1 MDVPDKNL
9 PPRAAGDRTIADAVI
24 AAVASTSPV
33 EPRGRVVSAG
43 EHVVEIEGL
52 SAFGTV
58 GGTVEL
64 VDRGGAQILGEIVG
78 FRDERAVVMG
88 LQALSN
94 LGPGCGARLVHAAAE
109 IHPSRSWLSR
119 IFDGTGTVIDG
130 GSPPGVGP
138 SRYPLRA
145 ASPPATRRG
154 LVAERIDVGI
164 AALNTFVTCCR
175 GQRLGIF
182 AGSGVGKTTLL
193 GMLTRNVEAD
203 AVVIALVGE
212 RGKELSEFLERYL
225 PEDVRRRTVVVISTS
240 DQTAILRRRAVL
252 VATAVAEKFRDD
264 GLHVAFF
271 LDSLTRYA
279 MALREI
285 GLAAG
290 EPAGPSGYPASV
302 FAELPKIV
310 ERLGPGEGGQAIT
323 AFLSVLVEGD
333 DLNEPI
339 SDAVRG
345 IIDGHV
351 VLDRKIADGGR
362 YPAID
367 VARSVSR
374 SMPHCNRP
382 EESVLIGE
390 ALRLEAVYRDI
401 EDLYKLSIYKKGANA
416 DIDRAI
422 DFHGRLEAF
431 LAQPTEATIDLERG
445 FAGLGELISG
455 TTP

>member
-1 MDVPDKNL
+1 MPDKNL

-58 GGTVEL
+58 GGPSSSSIVAARRSWARSSGSATNAPSSW
-64 VDRGGAQILGEIVG
+64 DCRRCQISGPA
-78 FRDERAVVMG
+78 AVPGSCMPPPKFIPR
-88 LQALSN
+88 
-94 LGPGCGARLVHAAAE
+94 GPGCRGYSTGPEPSSTAAALLASDRRAIRCE
-109 IHPSRSWLSR
+109 PPRRLRHVGVWWPN
-119 IFDGTGTVIDG
+119 
-130 GSPPGVGP
+130 GSM
-138 SRYPLRA
+138 
-145 ASPPATRRG
+145 
-154 LVAERIDVGI
+154 GI

-310 ERLGPGEGGQAIT
+310 ERLGPGKA
-323 AFLSVLVEGD
+323 
-333 DLNEPI
+333 
-339 SDAVRG
+339 
-345 IIDGHV
+345 
-351 VLDRKIADGGR
+351 
-362 YPAID
+362 
-367 VARSVSR
+367 ARRSR
-374 SMPHCNRP
+374 HSSRFW
-382 EESVLIGE
+382 SKV
-390 ALRLEAVYRDI
+390 
-401 EDLYKLSIYKKGANA
+401 
-416 DIDRAI
+416 
-422 DFHGRLEAF
+422 
-431 LAQPTEATIDLERG
+431 TI
-445 FAGLGELISG
+445 
-455 TTP
+455 